1 MPTWRKRPGPLVWGC
16 WRPDR
21 LASPL
26 VAGSRGRRE
35 PERLAGTL
43 RVLVGA
49 AIVSAFLFMLR
60 RQI

>member
-1 MPTWRKRPGPLVWGC
+1 
-16 WRPDR
+16 

-35 PERLAGTL
+35 PERLAGAL

-49 AIVSAFLFMLR
+49 AIVIAFLFSLL